1 MEMTTFH
8 IIFLYCVEEGGGWL
22 GSWPATGIFL
32 LSPVPPP
39 KIIGETRAAKLL
51 GLPFIINVLW
61 LLFNPADD
69 YAPLADGC

>member
-1 MEMTTFH
+1 M
-8 IIFLYCVEEGGGWL
+8 